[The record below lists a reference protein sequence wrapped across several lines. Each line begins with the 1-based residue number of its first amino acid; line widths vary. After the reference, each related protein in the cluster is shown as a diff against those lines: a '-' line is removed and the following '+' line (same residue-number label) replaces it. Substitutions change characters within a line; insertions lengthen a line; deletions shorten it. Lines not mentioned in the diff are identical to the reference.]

1 MPSTVSTVGAL
12 EAKSGF
18 DLYRLFGHACQRL
31 RCFRIHADDDRRG
44 DAMSNPSA
52 RRADELRRE
61 TADIAAPAE
70 AMEEFFERTAP
81 KPEDIPLAA

>member
-1 MPSTVSTVGAL
+1 
-12 EAKSGF
+12 
-18 DLYRLFGHACQRL
+18 
-31 RCFRIHADDDRRG
+31 
-44 DAMSNPSA
+44 MSNPSA
-52 RRADELRRE
+52 RRAGELRHK

>member
-1 MPSTVSTVGAL
+1 
-12 EAKSGF
+12 
-18 DLYRLFGHACQRL
+18 
-31 RCFRIHADDDRRG
+31 
-44 DAMSNPSA
+44 MSNPSV